1 MFQKSTP
8 YPLWIHNFRL
18 RLWPV
23 SQLCLVPRKVVG
35 QVPISITIYH
45 YCKGSYVYCVKVE
58 ETSSAFGVRP
68 LPSILLKGVFWNHA
82 RRYLL
87 LTISYSCLVENAA
100 ESPTTIDNSE
110 AATKVETYE
119 RDPTESKTFDMKDI
133 MSEITKTTD
142 QLTITRLNSQGAA
155 SNVRYRQN

>member
-1 MFQKSTP
+1 M
-8 YPLWIHNFRL
+8 I
-18 RLWPV
+18 
-23 SQLCLVPRKVVG
+23 
-35 QVPISITIYH
+35 
-45 YCKGSYVYCVKVE
+45 
-58 ETSSAFGVRP
+58 
-68 LPSILLKGVFWNHA
+68 
-82 RRYLL
+82 
-87 LTISYSCLVENAA
+87 TISYSCLVENAA